1 MTGLSQSAFLQALG
15 WATLNSI
22 WQMALLWCCFVGANY
37 FLKLSAANKYFLA
50 VTATLAG
57 AVWFIATFLLYYNG
71 YFSYQFG
78 FADQA
83 AVSVKAMMP
92 LILTA
97 SSVAYL
103 VLLFVPACR
112 LYYNW
117 KRVKFLRKKGLGK
130 MEVRYKMFVKKI
142 SAQLG
147 IKKSVGIYFSEMV
160 KSPLTIGYLKP
171 LILLPL
177 ASINNLTVQQV
188 EAVLLH
194 ELSHIKRFDYLINI
208 LISVVHTLLYFNPF
222 TRLLIRVVQEE
233 RENCCDQMVLQF
245 GYDKVSYASALLS
258 LEKTS
263 LQSHSFVLGA
273 AGRRNLLSRIEKII
287 GIERKIA
294 FGFNHFMGLLA
305 ALFCIFIFNSLLIT
319 SKERNALSLSFN
331 NLANPFYFFEEIE
344 SSPPVVQNKKAERT
358 IRSPKTQIVE
368 KEIKPGNSQSYLTA
382 TFESEPIPAPAAPQL
397 IQVAYNESQAKLSKE
412 QTEHIKTTIENTK
425 KVLNTYQ
432 WKEVEK
438 SIGDGLTVEEKAAVK
453 REYLEQVK
461 KIDWRSMED
470 GLKAAYE
477 NINWMEVDG
486 TIKSALTTIKL
497 DSLQTSCEAT
507 LDAIQQ
513 VHAEAQALSDSAT
526 ILPFPDESMDSIQKH
541 EEQIKSSLNQ
551 IKQIKKKAII
561 KL

>member
-37 FLKLSAANKYFLA
+37 FFKLSAAKKYFFS
-50 VTATLAG
+50 VTATFAG
-57 AVWFIATFLLYYNG
+57 AVWFFATFLLYYNG
-71 YFSYQFG
+71 YFSSRFT
-78 FADQA
+78 FNEQA
-83 AVSVKAMMP
+83 AVPLKATMP
-92 LILTA
+92 LVLTA
-97 SSVAYL
+97 ASITYL
-103 VLLFVPACR
+103 LLLSVPAYR

-117 KRVKFLRKKGLGK
+117 KQVQFFRKNGLGK
-130 MEVRYKMFVKKI
+130 VEIQYKIFIKKI

-147 IKKSVGIYFSEMV
+147 IKKNVGIYFSEMV
-160 KSPLTIGYLKP
+160 RSPLTIGYLKP
-171 LILLPL
+171 LILLPM

-194 ELSHIKRFDYLINI
+194 ELSHIKRFDYLVNI
-208 LISVVHTLLYFNPF
+208 LISIVHTILYFNPF

-263 LQSHSFVLGA
+263 IQSHAFVLGA
-273 AGRRNLLSRIEKII
+273 AGKRNLLSRIEKII
-287 GIERKIA
+287 GIEKKIA
-294 FGFNHFMGLLA
+294 FRFNHFIGLVA
-305 ALFCIFIFNSLLIT
+305 ALFCIFIFNSFLIT
-319 SKERNALSLSFN
+319 SKEKDGLAISFK

-344 SSPPVVQNKKAERT
+344 SSPPAVQNTKTMRGSVKAKNEVVKTGIKQWNNQT
-358 IRSPKTQIVE
+358 ILNQI
-368 KEIKPGNSQSYLTA
+368 
-382 TFESEPIPAPAAPQL
+382 FESEPPPLVTPQL
-397 IQVAYNESQAKLSKE
+397 IQVAYNENQGNLSNE

-453 REYLEQVK
+453 RVYLEQVK
-461 KIDWRSMED
+461 KIDWKTMEN

-477 NINWMEVDG
+477 NINWKEIDC
-486 TIKSALTTIKL
+486 TIKSALTTVKL

-513 VHAEAQALSDSAT
+513 VQAEAQAFSTST
-526 ILPFPDESMDSIQKH
+526 TFLPFPDESTDSIQKH
-541 EEQIKSSLNQ
+541 EEQIKSNLKE
-551 IKQIKKKAII
+551 IKQIKNKKAII

>member
-15 WATLNSI
+15 WATLNSV
-22 WQMALLWCCFVGANY
+22 WQMALLWCCFVGAKY
-37 FLKLSAANKYFLA
+37 FFNLSASKKYFCSVA
-50 VTATLAG
+50 ATFTG
-57 AVWFIATFLLYYNG
+57 AVWFIATFFLSYNG
-71 YFSYQFG
+71 YVSFQFTIIEE
-78 FADQA
+78 A
-83 AVSVKAMMP
+83 ALSLNGSMP
-92 LILTA
+92 FVLTA
-97 SSVAYL
+97 ASITYL
-103 VLLFVPACR
+103 LLLFVPAYR

-117 KRVKFLRKKGLGK
+117 KRVQYLRKCGLGK
-130 MEVRYKMFVKKI
+130 VEVRYRLFIKKI

-147 IKKSVGIYFSEMV
+147 IKKNVGIYFSEMV

-194 ELSHIKRFDYLINI
+194 ELSHIKRFDYLVNI
-208 LISVVHTLLYFNPF
+208 LVNLVSTLLYFNPF

-263 LQSHSFVLGA
+263 LQSQFFVLGA
-273 AGRRNLLSRIEKII
+273 AGKRNLLSRIEKII
-287 GIERKIA
+287 GMEKKIA
-294 FGFNHFMGLLA
+294 FRFNHFIGLMA

-319 SKERNALSLSFN
+319 SRETKGRSFSFN
-331 NLANPFYFFEEIE
+331 NLANPFYFFDEIKTD
-344 SSPPVVQNKKAERT
+344 PVVAQNNQIKPTGIASSNRVMITSVKTWPEQNFIPQVFESDPPPPAPFKLTQVSYNEHLANLSEEKAEHV
-358 IRSPKTQIVE
+358 KV
-368 KEIKPGNSQSYLTA
+368 
-382 TFESEPIPAPAAPQL
+382 
-397 IQVAYNESQAKLSKE
+397 
-412 QTEHIKTTIENTK
+412 TIENTK

-438 SIGDGLTVEEKAAVK
+438 AIGDGLTQEEKAAVK
-453 REYLEQVK
+453 REYLDQVN
-461 KIDWRSMED
+461 KIDWKNMED

-486 TIKSALTTIKL
+486 TLKTALTTIKL

-507 LDAIQQ
+507 LEAIQKVQ
-513 VHAEAQALSDSAT
+513 AEAKTMHNST
-526 ILPFPDESMDSIQKH
+526 VLPFPDESIDSIQKH
-541 EEQIKSSLNQ
+541 EEQIQSSLKE
-551 IKQIKKKAII
+551 IKQIKNRKTII

>member
-37 FLKLSAANKYFLA
+37 FFNLSAAKKYFFSVA
-50 VTATLAG
+50 ATLAG
-57 AVWFIATFLLYYNG
+57 AAWFIATFLLYYNG
-71 YFSYQFG
+71 YFSYQFTITE
-78 FADQA
+78 QA
-83 AVSVKAMMP
+83 TLSLKVTMP
-92 LILTA
+92 LVLTA
-97 SSVAYL
+97 ASVAYL
-103 VLLFVPACR
+103 LLLSVPAFR
-112 LYYNW
+112 LYNNW
-117 KRVKFLRKKGLGK
+117 KRVQFLRKNGLEK
-130 MEVRYKMFVKKI
+130 VEVSYKLFIKKI

-147 IKKSVGIYFSEMV
+147 IKKNVGIYFSKMV

-177 ASINNLTVQQV
+177 ASINNLTTQQV

-194 ELSHIKRFDYLINI
+194 ELSHIKRFDYLVNI
-208 LISVVHTLLYFNPF
+208 LISIVHTILYFNPF

-273 AGRRNLLSRIEKII
+273 AGKRNLLSRIEKII
-287 GIERKIA
+287 GIEKKIS
-294 FGFNHFMGLLA
+294 FRFNHFIGLVA
-305 ALFCIFIFNSLLIT
+305 ALFCIFIFNSILIT
-319 SKERNALSLSFN
+319 AKEKDSFSLSFN

-344 SSPPVVQNKKAERT
+344 SPAPVAENKKAKRVIIET
-358 IRSPKTQIVE
+358 KTEVVKTE
-368 KEIKPGNSQSYLTA
+368 SKPGENEFFLPEI
-382 TFESEPIPAPAAPQL
+382 FESQPPPPPTPQL
-397 IQVAYNESQAKLSKE
+397 IQVAYDENQANLSKE

-438 SIGDGLTVEEKAAVK
+438 SIGDGLTLEEKAAVK
-453 REYLEQVK
+453 RVYLEEVK
-461 KIDWRSMED
+461 KIDWKSMEN
-470 GLKAAYE
+470 GLKAAYD
-477 NINWMEVDG
+477 NINWREVDG
-486 TIKSALTTIKL
+486 TIKTALTTIKL

-507 LDAIQQ
+507 LEAIQQ
-513 VHAEAQALSDSAT
+513 VQAEARTLANST
-526 ILPFPDESMDSIQKH
+526 VLPFPDESIDSIQKH
-541 EEQIKSSLNQ
+541 EEQIKSNLKE
-551 IKQIKKKAII
+551 IKQMKNKKVI